1 MKLPKLKTFFEKLQK
16 SWKVAKTLIKI
27 AKEAIEKQFDKKRQN
42 PQRLKQGDNI
52 WLEAKKIQLK

>member
-1 MKLPKLKTFFEKLQK
+1 MELPKLKTFFEELQK
-16 SWKVAKTLIKI
+16 SWKAAKTLIKI

-52 WLEAKKIQLK
+52 WLKAKKIQLK